1 MLSGTM
7 PDSLNSA
14 SPLHRM
20 LQTLKLRLPAIG
32 VEMRSLW
39 QLAWPMLVGQL
50 ATVGMGV
57 SDVAM
62 TGHVSAGD
70 LAAVSLGASI
80 WAIVIV
86 TVMGLIMAINAVVAH
101 EMGAGNAE
109 RVPHVV
115 RQAMWKAAGVGV
127 LAFVA
132 ANLGTYLFDVLDL
145 DQDVHDKATMFV
157 HVISIGLPA
166 FTAYRSLY
174 GYSTSIHQTK
184 PMMLIALG
192 GLTYN
197 IVVNWLLVYGHYGF
211 PQLGAVGCAVATGS
225 GCWLMLGAMLW
236 WMHVSPA
243 YRDTYPF
250 THWEGPNGKE
260 IGAMLRLGW
269 PIGVTFLA
277 EASAFSAVCFL
288 VARFGVVPMAANQ
301 IALNFISL
309 VFMVPLSF
317 GIGLITR
324 VGHAAGEGD
333 PVRARFAA
341 WVGVGMSLMFGMLS
355 ACFIALCRYQI
366 AAAYTP
372 DPAVQAVTADLLLF
386 AAIFQLSD
394 STQVAAASAI
404 RGYKVT
410 RTPMLIHLFAFW
422 GCSLPLGCVLGL
434 APRWMP
440 WGPAE
445 PMAASGFWIGLA
457 VGLTVAATSLVWF
470 LNRLSLRKIS
480 EKAV

>member
-1 MLSGTM
+1 M
-7 PDSLNSA
+7 PDCFDSA
-14 SPLHRM
+14 VPSM
-20 LQTLKLRLPAIG
+20 LQSLKHRFPAIG
-32 VEMRSLW
+32 AEMRALW

-86 TVMGLIMAINAVVAH
+86 TVMGVIMAINPVVAH
-101 EMGAGNAE
+101 EMGAGNLA

-115 RQAMWKAAGVGV
+115 RQALWKAAGVGV
-127 LAFVA
+127 VAFVA
-132 ANLGTYLFDVLDL
+132 ANLGTYLFDVLGL
-145 DQDVHDKATMFV
+145 DTDVHDKATTFV
-157 HVISIGLPA
+157 HVISFGLPA
-166 FTAYRSLY
+166 FSAYRSLY

-192 GLTYN
+192 GLAYN
-197 IVVNWLLVYGHYGF
+197 IVLNWLLVYGNLGL
-211 PQLGAVGCAVATGS
+211 PKLGAVGCAVSTAS
-225 GCWLMLGAMLW
+225 GTWLMLLAMLW
-236 WMHVSPA
+236 WIRTAPA
-243 YRDTYPF
+243 YRETFPF
-250 THWEGPNGKE
+250 THWEGPNRQE
-260 IGAMLRLGW
+260 IGAMLKLGI

-301 IALNFISL
+301 VALNFISL

-324 VGHAAGEGD
+324 VGHAAGEGE
-333 PVRARFAA
+333 PERARFAA
-341 WVGVGMSLMFGMLS
+341 WVGVGMSLAFGMLS
-355 ACFIALCRYQI
+355 ACFIALCRHQI
-366 AAAYTP
+366 AAAYAS

-410 RTPMLIHLFAFW
+410 RTPMLIHLLAFW

-434 APRWMP
+434 APSWAP
-440 WGPAE
+440 WHPAE

-457 VGLTVAATSLVWF
+457 VGLTVAAVSLVWF
-470 LNRLSLRKIS
+470 LNRVSQKRIADKHAALR
-480 EKAV
+480 

>member
-1 MLSGTM
+1 M
-7 PDSLNSA
+7 PHSNKS
-14 SPLHRM
+14 
-20 LQTLKLRLPAIG
+20 RLPAILA
-32 VEMRSLW
+32 EMRSLW

-86 TVMGLIMAINAVVAH
+86 TVMGVIMAINAVVAH
-101 EMGAGNAE
+101 EMGAGNIA

-115 RQAMWKAAGVGV
+115 RQAQWKAAGIGIA
-127 LAFVA
+127 AFIV

-145 DQDVHDKATMFV
+145 DSAVHDKATAFV
-157 HVISIGLPA
+157 HVISFGLPA

-184 PMMLIALG
+184 PMMLIAMG
-192 GLTYN
+192 GLGYN
-197 IVVNWLLVYGHYGF
+197 IVVNWLLVYGHLGM
-211 PQLGAVGCAVATGS
+211 PKLGAVGCAVATAS

-236 WMHVSPA
+236 WMRASPA
-243 YRDTYPF
+243 YRETYPF
-250 THWEGPNGKE
+250 THWEGPNRKE
-260 IGAMLRLGW
+260 IGAMLKLGW

-341 WVGVGMSLMFGMLS
+341 WVGVGMSLGFGVLS
-355 ACFIALCRYQI
+355 AMFIASCRYLI
-366 AAAYTP
+366 ASAYTP

-394 STQVAAASAI
+394 STQVAAASAV

-410 RTPMLIHLFAFW
+410 RTPMLIHLLAFW
-422 GCSLPLGCVLGL
+422 GCSLPLGCLLGL
-434 APRWMP
+434 APQWMP
-440 WGPAE
+440 WHPAQ
-445 PMAASGFWIGLA
+445 PMAAQGFWIGLA
-457 VGLTVAATSLVWF
+457 VGLTVAALSLVWF
-470 LNRLSLRKIS
+470 LTHISLRKIA
-480 EKAV
+480 ERRT